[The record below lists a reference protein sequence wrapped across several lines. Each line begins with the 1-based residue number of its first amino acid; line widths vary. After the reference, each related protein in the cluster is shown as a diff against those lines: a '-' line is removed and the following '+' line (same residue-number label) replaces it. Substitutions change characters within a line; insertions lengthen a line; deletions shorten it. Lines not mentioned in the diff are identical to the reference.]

1 MRILALFAV
10 VALASAC
17 ASHAYAPA
25 PVPAADAPARDTA
38 RPLVGDWAAPREHG
52 VFMRFLADG
61 RVAVAL
67 APGGL
72 AGAKTTGTWTLEGG
86 RLTFTN
92 LTGSCAELAVERVG
106 AYDIVLAADTLRFAK
121 VADACA
127 ARGSIDGEVWTRVTA
142 APR

>member
-1 MRILALFAV
+1 MRIPVLLAV

-17 ASHAYAPA
+17 ASHAYA

-72 AGAKTTGTWTLEGG
+72 AGAKTTGTWTLDGA

-92 LTGSCAELAVERVG
+92 LTGSCSAAPAERIG
-106 AYDIVLAADTLRFAK
+106 AYDVTFAGDTIAFK
-121 VADACA
+121 K
-127 ARGSIDGEVWTRVTA
+127 I
-142 APR
+142 